1 MPVIY
6 DDDLNFVNAI
16 PRRGVVEGTIQ
27 DSTYSRHLVAV
38 FRLKPNKG
46 SRSQRNCTDSAAAMK
61 DGLYRVD
68 WKGICA
74 GFVVERGLVTRCA
87 PILRRKID
95 FFKTIA
101 VWIMP

>member
-1 MPVIY
+1 
-6 DDDLNFVNAI
+6 
-16 PRRGVVEGTIQ
+16 
-27 DSTYSRHLVAV
+27 
-38 FRLKPNKG
+38 
-46 SRSQRNCTDSAAAMK
+46 MK